1 MIGKDSFL
9 SIIFD
14 LLDALR
20 IYGKVKTE
28 SIRRINILEQKLLVM
43 YDG

>member
-20 IYGKVKTE
+20 IYGKDKTD
-28 SIRRINILEQKLLVM
+28 SIKRINVLE
-43 YDG
+43 